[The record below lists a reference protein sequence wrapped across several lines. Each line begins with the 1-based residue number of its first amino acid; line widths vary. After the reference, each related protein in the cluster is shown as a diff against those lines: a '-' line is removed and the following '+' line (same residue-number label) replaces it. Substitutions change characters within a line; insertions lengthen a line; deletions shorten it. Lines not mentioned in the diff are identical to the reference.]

1 MAVFTFCICCLKCS
15 VLILMLCLCFFKK
28 HTDVKLRAEEKVETS
43 DSCNLFVVLVP
54 EFWDLGFFLSS
65 AIIPQN
71 LFKRDVSTLCPQPG
85 FL

>member
-54 EFWDLGFFLSS
+54 EF
-65 AIIPQN
+65 
-71 LFKRDVSTLCPQPG
+71 
-85 FL
+85 